1 MNNKREKIL
10 MFIILFLVLVNSA
23 TLILMWMNR
32 PPFPPHHG
40 HPDGPPD
47 KIIIE
52 RLKLEEEQIK
62 QFEILKKEHQA
73 QMREINTQSKEL
85 HQKYFKLLENENVDD
100 STADVYEKQ
109 LANLTEQREEF
120 TFNHFKKLK
129 AICKPEQIKL
139 FNDFVGELGKILA
152 GPPPPKPSGPRP

>member
-40 HPDGPPD
+40 RSGGPPD

-52 RLKLEEEQIK
+52 RLNFDEEQIK
-62 QFEILKKEHQA
+62 QFELIKKEHQL
-73 QMREINTQSKEL
+73 QMRNL
-85 HQKYFKLLENENVDD
+85 HEESNQIHKKYFKLLESENVND
-100 STADVYEKQ
+100 SIADFYEKQ
-109 LANLTEQREEF
+109 LANLTEKREEF
-120 TFNHFKKLK
+120 TFIHFQKLK
-129 AICKPEQIKL
+129 AICKPDQIKL
-139 FNDFVGELGKILA
+139 FNEFVGELGKILA
-152 GPPPPKPSGPRP
+152 GPPSPKHSGPRP

>member
-1 MNNKREKIL
+1 MNNRREKIL

-40 HPDGPPD
+40 RPGGPPD

-52 RLKLEEEQIK
+52 RLELDDAQIK
-62 QFEILKKEHQA
+62 EFEVIKKEHQG
-73 QMREINTQSKEL
+73 QMRMLNEEANEI
-85 HQKYFKLLENENVDD
+85 HQKYFELLESDNVND
-100 STADVYEKQ
+100 SIADSYEKQ
-109 LANLTEQREEF
+109 LANIAEKREEF
-120 TFNHFKKLK
+120 TFVHFKKLK

-139 FNDFVGELGKILA
+139 FNDFVAELGKILA
-152 GPPPPKPSGPRP
+152 GPPPPKHSGPRP

>member
-10 MFIILFLVLVNSA
+10 LFIILFLVLVNST

-32 PPFPPHHG
+32 PPFPLHHG
-40 HPDGPPD
+40 QPGGSPD

-52 RLKLEEEQIK
+52 RLKLDDEQIK

-73 QMREINTQSKEL
+73 QMREINTQSKVL
-85 HQKYFKLLENENVDD
+85 HQKYFELLKNENVDD

-120 TFNHFKKLK
+120 TFNHFKKIK
-129 AICKPEQIKL
+129 AICKTEQIKL
-139 FNDFVGELGKILA
+139 FNDFVGELGKILT

>member
-32 PPFPPHHG
+32 PPFPPHLG
-40 HPDGPPD
+40 RPGGPPD
-47 KIIIE
+47 KIITE
-52 RLKLEEEQIK
+52 RLNLDEEQIK
-62 QFEILKKEHQA
+62 QFEIIKKEHQA

-85 HQKYFKLLENENVDD
+85 HQKYFELLENENVND
-100 STADVYEKQ
+100 SLADSYEKQ
-109 LANLTEQREEF
+109 LANFTEQREEF

-129 AICKPEQIKL
+129 AICKPDQIKL
-139 FNDFVGELGKILA
+139 FNDFVGELGKILV
-152 GPPPPKPSGPRP
+152 GPPPPKHSRPRP